1 MTTRY
6 TTHFLLS
13 AALLLGAA
21 QNVSAFE
28 DDAFFSE
35 EKPSFSGLF
44 QAPKPSVAQV
54 PPKATQPVHKTNNT
68 ENLFNAEIADIQ
80 PLHNNDLLETHS
92 SNTSKF
98 KAAAKVFFKQ
108 QASNVLKHTT
118 NALGA
123 AGNFVTN
130 NAPAALDH
138 TANALSAAGN
148 FVTNNAPAALD
159 HTANALSAA
168 GHFVTNNAPAAFDYT
183 TNALGTAGSTVMTGA
198 KSTYAYMIRPVES
211 EETEENIFAAE
222 QMANLSLKPNPLPEV
237 EGPTMSE
244 KAGNFFRSAKDAVV
258 TGAQKV
264 HARLTQPTQMGEAA
278 DSNIFA
284 ADPGFENAVSETN
297 IFSKIKM
304 PEVTSIVPNLFSTN
318 TENPFDVDTQDW
330 ANLSLEA
337 TPLPQLLVAPENI
350 DVARPNTTTQHLDA
364 RTPYAPLIAKS
375 TSAYKQLRAQS
386 RI

>member
-6 TTHFLLS
+6 TTHFLFS

-21 QNVSAFE
+21 QNISATFE
-28 DDAFFSE
+28 DDALFSE
-35 EKPSFSGLF
+35 ERPSFAGLF
-44 QAPKPSVAQV
+44 QAFKPHTEKMRK
-54 PPKATQPVHKTNNT
+54 KATQPVDETNNK

-80 PLHNNDLLETHS
+80 PLHNNDLLETNPS
-92 SNTSKF
+92 DTSNF
-98 KAAAKVFFKQ
+98 RAAAKDFLKQ
-108 QASNVLKHTT
+108 KASNGLKHTT

-123 AGNFVTN
+123 ARNFVTD
-130 NAPAALDH
+130 NAPAAFDH
-138 TANALSAAGN
+138 AKNALSAAG
-148 FVTNNAPAALD
+148 
-159 HTANALSAA
+159 SAVVE
-168 GHFVTNNAPAAFDYT
+168 G
-183 TNALGTAGSTVMTGA
+183 GQGA
-198 KSTYAYMIRPVES
+198 YAYLTRPVES

-258 TGAQKV
+258 TGAQNM
-264 HARLTQPTQMGEAA
+264 HARLTQPTQMGEAP

-284 ADPGFENAVSETN
+284 ADPGLENAVSKTN

-304 PEVTSIVPNLFSTN
+304 PEVASIVPNLFSTN
-318 TENPFDVDTQDW
+318 TDNLFDVDTQDW

-337 TPLPQLLVAPENI
+337 TPLPQPLVVPQNTDI
-350 DVARPNTTTQHLDA
+350 ARPTITTQRPQA
-364 RTPYAPLIAKS
+364 RTSYQSLITKS
-375 TSAYKQLRAQS
+375 TSSYKKLRAQS

>member
-80 PLHNNDLLETHS
+80 PLHNNDLLETHP

-98 KAAAKVFFKQ
+98 KAATKDFFKQ

-118 NALGA
+118 NALG
-123 AGNFVTN
+123 
-130 NAPAALDH
+130 
-138 TANALSAAGN
+138 
-148 FVTNNAPAALD
+148 
-159 HTANALSAA
+159 AA

>member
-21 QNVSAFE
+21 QNISANFE
-28 DDAFFSE
+28 DDAFLPG
-35 EKPSFSGLF
+35 EKPSFAGLS
-44 QAPKPSVAQV
+44 QALKSSFAKVRQ
-54 PPKATQPVHKTNNT
+54 KATQPVDETNNK

-80 PLHNNDLLETHS
+80 PLHNNDLLKTHS
-92 SNTSKF
+92 SDTSNF
-98 KAAAKVFFKQ
+98 RAAAKDFLKQ
-108 QASNVLKHTT
+108 KASNGLKHTT

-138 TANALSAAGN
+138 TANALSAAG
-148 FVTNNAPAALD
+148 
-159 HTANALSAA
+159 
-168 GHFVTNNAPAAFDYT
+168 
-183 TNALGTAGSTVMTGA
+183 STVMTGA
-198 KSTYAYMIRPVES
+198 KSAYAYMKRPVES
-211 EETEENIFAAE
+211 EETEENIFAAA
-222 QMANLSLKPNPLPEV
+222 QMANLSLKPNPLPEAK
-237 EGPTMSE
+237 GPTMSE

-284 ADPGFENAVSETN
+284 ADPGSENAVSKTN

-304 PEVTSIVPNLFSTN
+304 PEVASIVPNLSSTN
-318 TENPFDVDTQDW
+318 TDNNPFDVDTQDW
-330 ANLSLEA
+330 ANLSLEV
-337 TPLPQLLVAPENI
+337 TPLPQPLVVPQTT
-350 DVARPNTTTQHLDA
+350 DVARPNTATQRPPMQHKGH
-364 RTPYAPLIAKS
+364 PPLIAKKAAARKKIVGNS
-375 TSAYKQLRAQS
+375 SIK
-386 RI
+386 

>member
-118 NALGA
+118 NALG
-123 AGNFVTN
+123 
-130 NAPAALDH
+130 
-138 TANALSAAGN
+138 AAGN